1 MSITKLLVATS
12 AILAVAGTIAAG
24 DEPREGSDATST
36 SVAALRAN
44 LGNPAG
50 LEVDEVRVT
59 GAGVACI
66 DYRVGSGQGSKK
78 NIGHAVVQG
87 NEVLKS
93 SSGYESFEKA
103 WNEHCLGPRG
113 GVTSVE

>member
-1 MSITKLLVATS
+1 MSTAKLVISSTVIVLVAAAF
-12 AILAVAGTIAAG
+12 AISG
-24 DEPREGSDATST
+24 ESPDATAA
-36 SVAALRAN
+36 SVAALKAN

-59 GAGVACI
+59 DTGVACI
-66 DYRVGSGQGSKK
+66 EYRVPNGTSGK
-78 NIGHAVVQG
+78 IRGHAVVQR

-93 SSGYESFEKA
+93 SSGDPFEKA

-113 GVTSVE
+113 GAQQ